1 MYRLAAGLIGIVL
14 TVSTPSRTARGQQQQ
29 GERAPQVTSATR
41 TEVLTFVRGY
51 IDAHN
56 RADATALSDAMS
68 HRADVTSVGDGTIT
82 RGWDAIRS
90 ETDQITGKEGSFR
103 FDIGTMDVVPL
114 GANYVLVVAPTT
126 ATVNTQQGV
135 AQIPGAL
142 TLVLEKGRDGWR
154 ILNEHYSSKRQ

>member
-1 MYRLAAGLIGIVL
+1 MRRLVDVLSGIVL
-14 TVSTPSRTARGQQQQ
+14 IGLTASSIARGQQQQ
-29 GERAPQVTSATR
+29 GERTPQVAPATR
-41 TEVLTFVRGY
+41 SEVQTFVRNY

-56 RADATALSDAMS
+56 RADATALSDAVS
-68 HRADVTSVGDGTIT
+68 HRADVTSVDDGTIT
-82 RGWDAIRS
+82 RGWDAIRT

-103 FDIGTMDVVPL
+103 FDVGTMDVVPL

-126 ATVNTQQGV
+126 ATVSTQRGV
-135 AQIPGAL
+135 VQMPGAM

>member
-1 MYRLAAGLIGIVL
+1 MRRLTVFLGIVL
-14 TVSTPSRTARGQQQQ
+14 TVLAQANAAKAQQQQ
-29 GERAPQVTSATR
+29 GERAPQIAPTTR
-41 TEVLTFVRGY
+41 AEVLTFVRGY

-56 RADATALSDAMS
+56 RADATALSDAVS
-68 HRADVTSVGDGTIT
+68 HRTDVTSVGDGNIT
-82 RGWDAIRS
+82 RGWDAIRT

-103 FDIGTMDVVPL
+103 FDVGTMDVVSL
-114 GANYVLVVAPTT
+114 GTNYVLVVAPTT

-135 AQIPGAL
+135 VQIPGAM